1 MSKEPWEL
9 LADDVYAYKDLLTK
23 TGNGEEVEIVPTRDK
38 YLIALSLLARMVPTK
53 Q

>member
-1 MSKEPWEL
+1 MNKEPWEQ

-23 TGNGEEVEIVPTRDK
+23 TGDASEVEIIITRDK
-38 YLIALSLLARMVPTK
+38 YLVALALLARMVPTK